1 MGQVRVNA
9 KTEDSQR
16 PEMDELAQEDAADQ
30 ERITVADIDDVLDD
44 IDTILEENAW
54 VENYL
59 QKGGE

>member
-1 MGQVRVNA
+1 MGQVRVTA

-16 PEMDELAQEDAADQ
+16 PEMDELAQEDAAAQ